1 MTENILLGAA
11 ALLFLLSLLDV
22 LLSGDQKKWLEDRLL
37 RLWNWLDEVKRVQ
50 VRSVARAMATA
61 RAFKAS
67 LAWIFGCL
75 IVLDVVGDVVS
86 IPVSLVAWGDA
97 MLAKEVV
104 LFVVAACVV
113 LVPFALIGDLAWL
126 ALRRHECGIRGR
138 VLRAP
143 GSRAD
148 QGTVSFCKYSRR
160 GNGVGLQ
167 VPRQAGLDDIGPCLG
182 YSTISSVDETI
193 LKHGR
198 NQIA

>member
-113 LVPFALIGDLAWL
+113 LVPFALIGIWL
-126 ALRRHECGIRGR
+126 GLLYVVTSVVYVVEFYVRRVAEQTKGPFLFVSILVGEM
-138 VLRAP
+138 VLVFKFLDRP
-143 GSRAD
+143 G
-148 QGTVSFCKYSRR
+148 
-160 GNGVGLQ
+160 
-167 VPRQAGLDDIGPCLG
+167 
-182 YSTISSVDETI
+182 
-193 LKHGR
+193 
-198 NQIA
+198 